1 MFKWKFT
8 CAEMHSLISNVT
20 YCPNALPISKT
31 CSVWS
36 DNIHKLYEGSQDT
49 IWLWRLFWIS
59 EPFLTL
65 NTCNAFS
72 LFFLHKVLSPAS
84 LLILQYLQQQLRLE
98 MMSFTFASF
107 QFSFLF
113 KDCMW
118 RNLRAEIKKSRGC
131 KYPDKA
137 FLWNLPR
144 PVQLW
149 GQSNAKYIIPHI
161 FVRYLSRCLITIL
174 CCHS

>member
-1 MFKWKFT
+1 MIIGTQAWMCWIFAL
-8 CAEMHSLISNVT
+8 CLNENLPVQMHSLISNVT

-59 EPFLTL
+59 ESFLTL

-84 LLILQYLQQQLRLE
+84 LLILQYLQQQWRLE

-118 RNLRAEIKKSRGC
+118 RNLRAEIKNPGGANIQTKRSCEICQG
-131 KYPDKA
+131 
-137 FLWNLPR
+137 
-144 PVQLW
+144 
-149 GQSNAKYIIPHI
+149 
-161 FVRYLSRCLITIL
+161 L
-174 CCHS
+174 CNCEGRAMQNI